1 MERPQVENS
10 NKKPVRD
17 DGKGMKGRR
26 ISNQASGDE
35 GHRDVAQQGNLEGS
49 VFNPKG
55 FPEGLQTRSG
65 DINQPN
71 QEDTDQRPGTQKQS
85 AQAPQ
90 GQAGKQSSKYQ

>member
-10 NKKPVRD
+10 NKKPVQD

-26 ISNQASGDE
+26 ISNQAIGDE
-35 GHRDVAQQGNLEGS
+35 GHLDVAQQGNLEGS

-65 DINQPN
+65 DINQIN
-71 QEDTDQRPGTQKQS
+71 QEDTNQLPSTQKQS
-85 AQAPQ
+85 SQVPQ
-90 GQAGKQSSKYQ
+90 GKVGKQSSKYH